1 MRGWRS
7 PVITNCA
14 EALACQSI
22 RTHVLIP
29 NGLFE
34 QAEKLARKMKVSR
47 SRLFVIALEEYIQR
61 RRNRELLEQ
70 INAAYADEPDA
81 EEEAWRR
88 KARSEHRRLVKGE
101 WCTKASTGRLRLR
114 F

>member
-1 MRGWRS
+1 VPS
-7 PVITNCA
+7 T
-14 EALACQSI
+14 

-34 QAEKLARKMKVSR
+34 QAEKLARQTKISR
-47 SRLFVIALEEYIQR
+47 SRLFVIALEECIQR

-70 INAAYADEPDA
+70 INAAYADEPDP

-88 KARSEHRRLVKGE
+88 KAKREHPRLVEGE
-101 WCTKASTGRLRLR
+101 W
-114 F
+114 